1 MPKIKLSVKKRE
13 RQNLRRRLR
22 NLEYKKRIKN
32 AIKKFLRANEKDR
45 VEILKEIY
53 EAVDKA
59 VKKGVIHKNKGARIK
74 SKYAKL
80 CFAKP
85 SKES

>member
-1 MPKIKLSVKKRE
+1 MAKVKLSVKKRE
-13 RQNLRRRLR
+13 RQNLRRRLQ
-22 NLEYKKRIKN
+22 NLRYKKWIKDV
-32 AIKKFLRANEKDR
+32 IKKFKKANENER
-45 VEILKEIY
+45 INILRELY

-85 SKES
+85 SKET